1 MKKYFLSVRTE
12 NKSGVL
18 SKIAGLLRRKLFNI
32 DSLTVGRTFDAQ
44 ISQFTIVIFGEKNE
58 AEKAAA
64 VIANL
69 VEILSVRILS
79 RPIVREIVLARFSK
93 KNFCAK
99 KIADEKILQ
108 KKIAEN
114 KNEII
119 FEFVDTSQNL
129 EKFAQK
135 IAEKK
140 IEIREWARSG
150 VIAIEK

>member
-1 MKKYFLSVRTE
+1 MRKYFLSVRAE

-32 DSLTVGRTFDAQ
+32 DSLTVGRTFDAK
-44 ISQFTIVIFGEKNE
+44 ISQFTIVIFGEKKE

-69 VEILSVRILS
+69 VEILSVKILS
-79 RPIVREIVLARFSK
+79 RPILREIVLARFAK
-93 KNFCAK
+93 KNFCEK
-99 KIADEKILQ
+99 KISRAKILQ

-114 KNEII
+114 ENEII

-129 EKFAQK
+129 ENFLK
-135 IAEKK
+135 ILKK
-140 IEIREWARSG
+140 ENTEIREWARSG